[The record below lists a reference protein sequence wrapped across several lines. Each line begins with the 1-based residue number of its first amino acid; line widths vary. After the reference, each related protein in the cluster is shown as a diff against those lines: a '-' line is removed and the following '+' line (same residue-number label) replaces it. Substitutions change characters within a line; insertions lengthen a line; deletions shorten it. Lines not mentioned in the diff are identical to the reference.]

1 MNFPGRGISVVIELN
16 KKMTRKNCRGRV
28 DRKDCASIMVKALYT
43 LIRSLFNQWLENFKL
58 YGTKLNPGLVPITV
72 KKAHEKLS
80 VTIKMINQHGHEYNV
95 VSYVSRG
102 EVADMAK
109 SASHSYFIPLIRFYD
124 QLY

>member
-1 MNFPGRGISVVIELN
+1 VVIELN
-16 KKMTRKNCRGRV
+16 KKMTRKITEVGSTV

-58 YGTKLNPGLVPITV
+58 DGTKLNPGLVPITV